1 MEQLLDK
8 KSQLNNNFNDILCI
22 LNNIDLKDNS
32 VIDELNN
39 KNKIL
44 NESNVKLI
52 NEINEKDKIISMN
65 QKTMYDYEKQ
75 INSFN
80 EEQEES
86 NKFDMFKAK
95 DKEVHEQNKIIE
107 NLNREIDS
115 LKNKLELLSDKN
127 ISCDLLDIPDKSED
141 KVEGNKLEDKVEED
155 KIEDNIEDKV
165 EDIKPEDNIEDI
177 KAEEQDFGDEEDS
190 DDPLEVETIIYRK
203 KEYYMLEEDNKKK
216 VFEIGDDGDLGK
228 EVGLWIDEKLVRPDK
243 KKK

>member
-86 NKFDMFKAK
+86 NKFDMVKAK

-115 LKNKLELLSDKN
+115 LKNKLELFSDKN
-127 ISCDLLDIPDKSED
+127 ISCDLVDIPDKPEDKVEDNKSED
-141 KVEGNKLEDKVEED
+141 KVE
-155 KIEDNIEDKV
+155 
-165 EDIKPEDNIEDI
+165 
-177 KAEEQDFGDEEDS
+177 EQDFGDKEEEDS

>member
-86 NKFDMFKAK
+86 NKFDMVKAK

-141 KVEGNKLEDKVEED
+141 KVEGNKPEDKVEED
-155 KIEDNIEDKV
+155 KIEDNIED
-165 EDIKPEDNIEDI
+165 IKT
-177 KAEEQDFGDEEDS
+177 EEQDFGDEEDS

>member
-80 EEQEES
+80 EEQEQS
-86 NKFDMFKAK
+86 NKFDMVKAK

-141 KVEGNKLEDKVEED
+141 KVEGNKPEDKVEED
-155 KIEDNIEDKV
+155 KIEDNIED
-165 EDIKPEDNIEDI
+165 IKT
-177 KAEEQDFGDEEDS
+177 EEQDFGDEEDS

>member
-32 VIDELNN
+32 IIDELNN
-39 KNKIL
+39 KNKVL
-44 NESNVKLI
+44 NESNLKLI

-65 QKTMYDYEKQ
+65 QKTICDYEKQ

-80 EEQEES
+80 EEQEQS
-86 NKFDMFKAK
+86 NKFDMVKAK

-107 NLNREIDS
+107 NLNKEIYS

-127 ISCDLLDIPDKSED
+127 ITCDVVDTPIEQHDIKEVEDNVKEGKVDNDKED
-141 KVEGNKLEDKVEED
+141 NIKEIEENKVEE
-155 KIEDNIEDKV
+155 
-165 EDIKPEDNIEDI
+165 
-177 KAEEQDFGDEEDS
+177 EEELDS

-216 VFEIGDDGDLGK
+216 VFEIGEDGDLGK